1 MKIVGAGNNRIQ
13 IATPNDSKL
22 NVEIDSENNENH
34 TIASVQQF
42 DREQRKE
49 VSI

>member
-13 IATPNDSKL
+13 IVTPNDSKL